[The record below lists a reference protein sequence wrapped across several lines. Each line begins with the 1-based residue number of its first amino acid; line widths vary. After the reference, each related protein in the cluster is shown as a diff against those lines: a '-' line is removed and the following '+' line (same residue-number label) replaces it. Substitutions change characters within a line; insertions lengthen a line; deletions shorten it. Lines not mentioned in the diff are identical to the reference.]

1 MVLIYM
7 TASLQSSGGSER
19 IHLRTG
25 EFASSADKRSRPSW
39 RRGVL
44 SPLGRVIVVG
54 CTLLSCGGMVRPA
67 AGVGRV
73 NHPRAASSRRPAN
86 GGIAEVAWSSL
97 NAVAAIRCPRWAC
110 SRQPARQAVT
120 PPALPSTAPSVAAI
134 SSLCPPAPTRPRS
147 GPNGLTIWAAGP
159 RGSPRRYV

>member
-1 MVLIYM
+1 MVRIHM
-7 TASLQSSGGSER
+7 TAFLQSSRGAEP

-25 EFASSADKRSRPSW
+25 EFASSADKRLRSSW
-39 RRGVL
+39 RGGVL

-73 NHPRAASSRRPAN
+73 NQPRAASSRRPGN
-86 GGIAEVAWSSL
+86 GGIGEVAGSRL
-97 NAVAAIRCPRWAC
+97 GAVAASRCTRWAC
-110 SRQPARQAVT
+110 LRQPARQAVT

-134 SSLCPPAPTRPRS
+134 SSLCSLAPTRPRF
-147 GPNGLTIWAAGP
+147 GPNGLTIRVAAP
-159 RGSPRRYV
+159 RGPPTRFV